1 MHYSHYTPG
10 ANFINKLYMFITSQS
25 YNIYIF
31 YLIKNINLVF
41 DYFKKNQL
49 MDNYKKY
56 ISIISD
62 IIITIGNDK
71 INSYK

>member
-1 MHYSHYTPG
+1 M
-10 ANFINKLYMFITSQS
+10 
-25 YNIYIF
+25 F